1 VTALAEITPEVARH
15 VLWSMGNLQW
25 KLKPHQHLLYNAYR
39 KARQRT
45 TVFHCSRRIG
55 KSFTLCL
62 IADEVARSKERAQVR
77 YAAPTQKNVRDI
89 ILPVMQEIL
98 SDCPKRYRPQWKGQD
113 GHYVYPNGSTVSI
126 AGTDGGNADRLRGS
140 ACDLGILDEAGFMD
154 NLSYVVR
161 SILMPQFIT
170 TDGRLII
177 SSSSPISPAHD
188 FVNYLERAEAAGS
201 LARMT
206 IYEDSRP
213 EVLARIPEWQV
224 ESGGKDSTDWL
235 REYECKIIV
244 DETRAIVPEFTEA
257 ARFERLVKEV
267 PRPAHYDSYVSMDVG
282 FNDLTAVLFG
292 YWDFAN
298 AALVIEDEVSL
309 NRMTTEHLA
318 SSIKAKEKALWP
330 KPPMVR
336 VSDTDLIV
344 IHDLNELHNLGFI
357 PTAKDDKEAAVNLL
371 RLLVAKEKLWIHPRC
386 KGLISHLKYG
396 VWNKQRSQFDRAEGF
411 GHFDFVDSLVYLV
424 RNLRREKNPYPHH
437 LGLSDFT
444 HYIPE
449 ELRSPAEVKG
459 LRSAFG
465 LK

>member
-1 VTALAEITPEVARH
+1 LTLDDITPEQAQAY
-15 VLWSMGNLQW
+15 LWSIGKLEW
-25 KLKPHQHLLYNAYR
+25 KLKPHQSQLYDAFH
-39 KARQRT
+39 KAKQRT

-55 KSFTLCL
+55 KSYTLCL
-62 IADEVARSKERAQVR
+62 IADEVARSKERAQIR
-77 YAAPTQKNVRDI
+77 YAAPTQKNVREI

-98 SDCPKRYRPQWKGQD
+98 SDCPRKYRPQWRGQD
-113 GHYVYPNGSTVSI
+113 SHFLYPNGSILSI

-140 ACDLGILDEAGFMD
+140 ACDLGILDEAGFID
-154 NLSYVVR
+154 NLRYVVR

-177 SSSSPISPAHD
+177 SSSSPLSPAHD
-188 FVNYLERAEAAGS
+188 FVNYLERAEASGS

-213 EVLARIPEWQV
+213 EVIARIPEWQA

-244 DETRAIVPEFTEA
+244 DQTLAIVPEFTDGD
-257 ARFERLVKEV
+257 RYQRLVKEV
-267 PRPAHYDSYVSMDVG
+267 ERPPFFDSYVSMDVG
-282 FNDLTAVLFG
+282 FNDLTAALFG

-298 AALVIEDEVSL
+298 AALVIEDELSL

-318 SSIKAKEKALWP
+318 AGIKAKEKAHFP
-330 KPPMVR
+330 KPPLVR

-371 RLLVAKEKLWIHPRC
+371 RLLVAKEKLWVHPRC
-386 KGLISHLKYG
+386 TGLISHLKYG
-396 VWNKQRSQFDRAEGF
+396 VWNKARSQFDRAEGY
-411 GHFDFVDSLVYLV
+411 GHFDFVDALVYLV
-424 RNLRREKNPYPHH
+424 RNLRREKNPYPHN

-444 HYIPE
+444 HFIPE
-449 ELRSPAEVKG
+449 ALRNPPEASS
-459 LRSAFG
+459 LRQAFG